1 MPSIDDIRATAERI
15 SGNPSSGA
23 IRLFIDDLITALDD
37 NTQPEDSDGIPVTER
52 REQPRLQ

>member
-1 MPSIDDIRATAERI
+1 MPTSDHIKATAERI
-15 SGNPSSGA
+15 SGNPTSGA

-37 NTQPEDSDGIPVTER
+37 EQPDSDAIPVTER

>member
-1 MPSIDDIRATAERI
+1 MPTSDDVRATAERI

-37 NTQPEDSDGIPVTER
+37 DQPDSDSIPVTER

>member
-1 MPSIDDIRATAERI
+1 MPTSDNVRATAERI
-15 SGNPSSGA
+15 SGNPTSGA

-37 NTQPEDSDGIPVTER
+37 KPTDSDSILVTER

>member
-1 MPSIDDIRATAERI
+1 MPSIDDVRTTAERI

-23 IRLFIDDLITALDD
+23 IRLFIDDLIHALDD
-37 NTQPEDSDGIPVTER
+37 EQPDSDIIPVTEL

>member
-1 MPSIDDIRATAERI
+1 MPNIDDVRTTAERI

-23 IRLFIDDLITALDD
+23 IRLFIDDLIHALNDK
-37 NTQPEDSDGIPVTER
+37 EAEYDGIPVTER

>member
-1 MPSIDDIRATAERI
+1 MPDIDDVRATAERI
-15 SGNPSSGA
+15 SGNPTSGA

-37 NTQPEDSDGIPVTER
+37 DPQPISDGIPVTER

>member
-15 SGNPSSGA
+15 SGNPTSGDV
-23 IRLFIDDLITALDD
+23 RLFIDDLIHALNDD
-37 NTQPEDSDGIPVTER
+37 SQPDSDAIPVTER

>member
-1 MPSIDDIRATAERI
+1 MPDIDDVRTTAERI

-37 NTQPEDSDGIPVTER
+37 ETQPTGDGIPVTER

>member
-1 MPSIDDIRATAERI
+1 MPDIDDVRNAAERI

-23 IRLFIDDLITALDD
+23 IRLFIDDLITALD
-37 NTQPEDSDGIPVTER
+37 QQQDSDTIPVTER

>member
-1 MPSIDDIRATAERI
+1 MPDIDDIRTTAERI

-37 NTQPEDSDGIPVTER
+37 NNPPTSDGIPVTER

>member
-23 IRLFIDDLITALDD
+23 VRLFIDDLITALDD
-37 NTQPEDSDGIPVTER
+37 EQPDSDAIPVTEL